1 MFARSLRKGLIA
13 VCGAAALALA
23 GGCMTGH
30 QGQAEADGA
39 QVGEA
44 VGQQAGSSTAKN
56 VPYIGGM
63 LGGIAGREAG
73 AAAGR
78 GVSQPQQ
85 ATGTAQPAGQ
95 TTPAGH

>member
-1 MFARSLRKGLIA
+1 MFARSLSKGLLVA
-13 VCGAAALALA
+13 CGAAALVLA

-44 VGQQAGSSTAKN
+44 VGQQAGSSASRN
-56 VPYIGGM
+56 VPYVGGM
-63 LGGIAGREAG
+63 LGVIAGREAG

-85 ATGTAQPAGQ
+85 HAQPAAQ
-95 TTPAGH
+95 QVPAGQ